1 MGIAVGL
8 INENKKQGLQNSIF
22 SIFPQKKKKKSL
34 VTCNESH

>member
-22 SIFPQKKKKKSL
+22 SIFPQKKKKKIFGH
-34 VTCNESH
+34 V